1 MVTYGYHLGMSKHD
15 KTPPKE
21 KELKPAE
28 AKEQMD
34 RFFHDLEE
42 RLKKE
47 PPGALDEAAKKV
59 MDFVHGKIGWTELL
73 NMTPEAMM
81 KIAETGYAEFKMG
94 HYQEAERCFKV
105 LTYLDW
111 DNSYYHSMLGSILQ
125 KQKRFGE
132 AIGEYTQALEKNPN
146 DLVSLTNRGEIFFQH
161 GWLDQ
166 AEADFNKAI
175 ALDPTQENKWA
186 NRAAVLNLQVM
197 KARGDKK
204 GEDPENSKK
213 KKQKET

>member
-1 MVTYGYHLGMSKHD
+1 
-15 KTPPKE
+15 
-21 KELKPAE
+21 
-28 AKEQMD
+28 
-34 RFFHDLEE
+34 
-42 RLKKE
+42 
-47 PPGALDEAAKKV
+47 
-59 MDFVHGKIGWTELL
+59 
-73 NMTPEAMM
+73 
-81 KIAETGYAEFKMG
+81 
-94 HYQEAERCFKV
+94 
-105 LTYLDW
+105 
-111 DNSYYHSMLGSILQ
+111 MLGSILQ

-204 GEDPENSKK
+204 GEDPESSKK